1 MRPTPYCPFHG
12 HLLPSVSNGS
22 IPSLSVSSA
31 FVASQILFGPSGL
44 LLARARSARIAR
56 AIIRCARVVQG
67 CKDCAW
73 KCVHLARAIIRCARL
88 CCARVRL
95 PWVSHNKMCKGC
107 ARKCIHLARAT
118 FISISGFSQSRSL
131 SCTVVKPSRQEFNE
145 HPVVGP
151 SMKKFNV
158 ECV

>member
-1 MRPTPYCPFHG
+1 MRPTPYYPFHG

-44 LLARARSARIAR
+44 LLARA
-56 AIIRCARVVQG
+56 IIRSEKILRSPCTSHHQM
-67 CKDCAW
+67 CKDCA
-73 KCVHLARAIIRCARL
+73 RL
-88 CCARVRL
+88 QGLCMEVLSPCT
-95 PWVSHNKMCKGC
+95 SHHKMCKGC
-107 ARKCIHLARAT
+107 ARLQGLCKELCSPCTSHLHQQ
-118 FISISGFSQSRSL
+118 FSGFSQSRSL
-131 SCTVVKPSRQEFNE
+131 SCTVVKRSRQKFNE